1 MNERAYKYAFVIA
14 VMICL
19 ALAGALGVCHTRT

>member
-19 ALAGALGVCHTRT
+19 ALAGALGYVIRAR